1 MTCHEENHQKEVL
14 QEILDRLVAVL
25 CDTGADAQ
33 QIKGMKQEFIEQ
45 FFSFAERYFRSLQ
58 GGDDHAGYTA
68 EALYSVLETIERKC
82 QAKPPPKIK
91 LSYVNKTLPKR
102 YLGIR
107 KKNQSVFTGQTVYL
121 NEPLP
126 GLEEGER
133 IDSIANLDAYNPAD
147 VLAAQEEAQEQCQT
161 TSPQKRKLL
170 DMLKEL
176 WDKPD
181 KLHQFR
187 DECLLNAPS
196 RQACFDWWILAFEAD
211 RTASEL
217 TLNKDVLDWY
227 RTRFQTGRAS
237 YDTTKKRLRTDLSN
251 FLA

>member
-1 MTCHEENHQKEVL
+1 MTCHEENHQEEVL
-14 QEILDRLVAVL
+14 QEVLDRLVAVL
-25 CDTGADAQ
+25 CDPGAGARQRQD
-33 QIKGMKQEFIEQ
+33 MKREFIEQ
-45 FFSFAERYFRSLQ
+45 FFPFARYFRFLQ

-91 LSYVNKTLPKR
+91 LSYTTKTLLKR

-107 KKNQSVFTGQTVYL
+107 KKNQSVFTGQTVSL

-133 IDSIANLDAYNPAD
+133 IDSIANLDA
-147 VLAAQEEAQEQCQT
+147 QCQT
-161 TSPQKRKLL
+161 ASPEKRKLL

-196 RQACFDWWILAFEAD
+196 RQACFDQWKSAFEAD

-217 TLNKDVLDWY
+217 ALNKRVLAWY
-227 RTRFQTGRAS
+227 CTEFQTDRAS
-237 YDTTKKRLRTDLSN
+237 YDTTKKRLRTDLSK